1 MINLDLLKEGGNA
14 IPSSTPV
21 KKEDVAGVVATAKRE
36 LPPALLKNIQVDIGS
51 AGYKIESG
59 DIDVMIEANDL
70 VAVFKTQDDK
80 KDPVL
85 AAKKDSAQQL
95 AEAEVIRAE
104 GVAKAN
110 KIIGNSLKDN
120 REYLQYLYIT
130 GIEDGAKNGNVT
142 IYVPTEGGMPVPT
155 LQMNK

>member
-1 MINLDLLKEGGNA
+1 MKQQNGFIDPTIALFAIGGVAILGLLFVGGPMYNVW
-14 IPSSTPV
+14 SQSL
-21 KKEDVAGVVATAKRE
+21 AGKAE
-36 LPPALLKNIQVDIGS
+36 LQKAEYTRQ
-51 AGYKIESG
+51 
-59 DIDVMIEANDL
+59 
-70 VAVFKTQDDK
+70 VAVLEAQ
-80 KDPVL
+80 
-85 AAKKDSAQQL
+85 AKKDSAQQL
-95 AEAEVIRAE
+95 ADAEIIRAT

-110 KIIGNSLKDN
+110 QIIGDSLKDN